1 MRHRGNRASPGAAR
15 AGRPP
20 AAALPADREPGL
32 QNTPFSAR
40 SRPAVSSPA
49 AAILAVLVAAVSAA
63 ASSSAPTSLLAP
75 NTTTAVADA
84 PRRWPP
90 PPSRTARLLETPTA
104 DPTKRRSNQ
113 GILVPLTTFVSVGL
127 ACFLTF
133 CIVRTCFLDIY
144 SPRRVLTRGRP
155 PRLRKGLFSWIPVV
169 FRTKENV
176 LINTVGLDAI
186 MLLRFFKMGY
196 RMFAVFTVL
205 GMGVLAP
212 VNFYAHPP
220 PLANATTG
228 YQIEDLMLPALS
240 VDNVPNKSKYLRVHM
255 AFTWLFSLLTIAY
268 VVAHYRG
275 FVRLKMQYDEHAL
288 RQTKM
293 SKIEMRS
300 VMVFGIPREMRN
312 EIDLASY
319 FESLGVGNVES
330 VVLCRNWSH
339 LRNAIQKRAH
349 FLNKLETVFAQV
361 ARRHAANE
369 RTSCLGWLLGCCGL
383 CIPRPRPGAAPSA
396 RNGRREILR
405 GNSAVRVSSLL
416 SPEHAPLL
424 PRGAFASTESV
435 NPAAIEV
442 LSRIDAMNSSWRPQ
456 HRTGFLGLFGTLVD
470 SAEFY
475 AAKFHEWDRLV
486 ERFRRMP
493 ERSAPTAVGIV
504 TFESPVSA
512 TLVSQA
518 VLQRRPF
525 ACMTKMAP
533 EPRDMY
539 WPNLS
544 SKTASSY
551 TKAIRG
557 LLVYGSLFMLVFFST
572 FIVSSIAG
580 LIDLGQLAVYVP
592 VLGAILKDIPDTWIQ
607 FIQGVIPA
615 ALLTLWTSSLPSVLL
630 ILCQIQGIEASSWI
644 EMSLLTKYFSY
655 QLWNIL
661 FLTVFART
669 FVYEIIPNPQ
679 MVIELLGQMVPKSS
693 TTLINYVILQAA
705 AVYPAQLLL
714 VAPLILTWL
723 SRFSPLSRSTP
734 RQTSD
739 AYYPSVLTCIN
750 YGVAYP
756 VPMIIFVIGVVYAP
770 IAPLILP
777 FCALFFAVGYF
788 VYKYL
793 LMYVH
798 LPRYESKGIATRL
811 VVNRCLSSLIIMQL
825 TMMGLLALKASGDG
839 ARKKAGQGGMQ
850 TLLSEPTPWSDYAQM
865 VSGVLPLL
873 AITMFVYGW
882 LSQGYDKQI
891 IHIPLEILGKIANEF
906 ATRAHDGQDPASPPS
921 GSAGAGAGA
930 NRRAVIPLISGSAV
944 PGVGTG
950 VPASASSSL
959 ASSMHD
965 IRGMSSSRLSVGRE
979 LNDFAARRPIT
990 VQSRHR
996 DGLTRLSTSSGAGR
1010 QGSSTAGAAEAHSM
1024 GGADATGVHDG
1035 SGPSSALS
1043 SPDRHASPIQ
1053 SSSGV
1058 RRKLSSMSL
1067 QAGQFSI
1074 FADPAAAEASPF
1086 DAALETDS
1094 DPLLSSSD
1102 SARRESPRSQAN
1114 AGSVGSTGGGA
1125 MALDAEAQRTM
1136 SDEEERLSL
1145 GIHLEPPMTR
1155 VPGVLDAP
1163 VEAAS
1168 AVLRY
1173 GDDAELDGHAA
1184 RRRSTDTD
1192 PAREDIQ
1199 LRTYVHPALIGKL
1212 PVPWLPGREQPQ
1224 RLVELREEQARTQR
1238 EVWRRLVAQQRVG
1251 MQAATE
1257 DDHLAAD
1264 GVPDQPGAAPQR
1276 NGGRRLPRHSSGPLP
1291 TRPDFFDPDDE
1302 LGLSIDEVHAQSR
1315 AGRGRG
1321 GPVLGRIRSFVDGF
1335 TSWVHLTMS

>member
-1 MRHRGNRASPGAAR
+1 M
-15 AGRPP
+15 
-20 AAALPADREPGL
+20 
-32 QNTPFSAR
+32 
-40 SRPAVSSPA
+40 
-49 AAILAVLVAAVSAA
+49 
-63 ASSSAPTSLLAP
+63 
-75 NTTTAVADA
+75 
-84 PRRWPP
+84 
-90 PPSRTARLLETPTA
+90 
-104 DPTKRRSNQ
+104 
-113 GILVPLTTFVSVGL
+113 
-127 ACFLTF
+127 
-133 CIVRTCFLDIY
+133 
-144 SPRRVLTRGRP
+144 LTRRAHLCSGRP

-369 RTSCLGWLLGCCGL
+369 RTS
-383 CIPRPRPGAAPSA
+383 A

-504 TFESPVSA
+504 TFESP

-906 ATRAHDGQDPASPPS
+906 ATR
-921 GSAGAGAGA
+921 
-930 NRRAVIPLISGSAV
+930 
-944 PGVGTG
+944 
-950 VPASASSSL
+950 
-959 ASSMHD
+959 
-965 IRGMSSSRLSVGRE
+965 
-979 LNDFAARRPIT
+979 
-990 VQSRHR
+990 
-996 DGLTRLSTSSGAGR
+996 
-1010 QGSSTAGAAEAHSM
+1010 
-1024 GGADATGVHDG
+1024 
-1035 SGPSSALS
+1035 
-1043 SPDRHASPIQ
+1043 
-1053 SSSGV
+1053 
-1058 RRKLSSMSL
+1058 
-1067 QAGQFSI
+1067 
-1074 FADPAAAEASPF
+1074 
-1086 DAALETDS
+1086 
-1094 DPLLSSSD
+1094 
-1102 SARRESPRSQAN
+1102 
-1114 AGSVGSTGGGA
+1114 SVGSTGGGA